1 MKKSLSRII
10 PVFIVFWIFVYNPVI
25 SPSAENADQ
34 RNATDKKSETVAA
47 KVGYLENV
55 LFEKL
60 PGKERINLV
69 VSQQPVINV
78 STQADGS
85 LLVKLENMFAPDN
98 LRGSLGEGSL
108 VNIVRVKPMQQLL
121 DGKQFIYLTID
132 LKENVPYAIRQEE
145 KNIFIDFNISSL
157 VKKKPVESLVVKG
170 KNKKAAAKKKDVG
183 KISEETATVSD
194 DVQEN
199 ETKPAKKIIS
209 KRKTDRLITLDFQD
223 ADIKTVLRLMAEYG
237 NTNIV
242 SGDDVKGKVTLTIK
256 NVPWEQALDSI
267 LDINGLT
274 KKQMGD
280 VISVMTL
287 ERKKKDEGDKVKA
300 EEDQIKAEDQRKER
314 ELKVLVEKGKLR
326 QILIEVKIV
335 EATEDWI
342 RKLGVTWGFGK
353 TSSIGSYGL
362 GLSAGTSTLQT
373 NSYQRPYPSQIT
385 PTADSSG
392 NLLTQTM
399 AAVNLPAALA
409 SPTLGLVFGAG
420 SSFIEAQLSA
430 LESTTTGRVISA
442 PKVVTMDNV
451 KAVIKQGVDVPY
463 VTPASGNSAATVT
476 FKEAVLKL
484 EVKPKITDEGRISM
498 EIKANKDTPD
508 YATGLTLQGNPP
520 INKNEI
526 ESKVV
531 VQDGDTVVIGGVSVT
546 QEDKVVS
553 GVPWLQKIPVLG
565 WLFKTENIEN
575 QKKQLLIFITPKILT
590 GAGYIED
597 ECSVGNIDA
606 DRCRSVKK

>member
-10 PVFIVFWIFVYNPVI
+10 PVFIVLWIFVYNPGI
-25 SPSAENADQ
+25 SPSAENPDQ
-34 RNATDKKSETVAA
+34 RNTPDKKNETADT

-78 STQADGS
+78 STSADGS
-85 LLVKLENMFAPDN
+85 LVIKLENMFAPDN
-98 LRGSLGEGSL
+98 LRGSLGDGEL
-108 VNIVRVKPMQQLL
+108 VNVVRVQPRQQLL

-132 LKENVPYAIRQEE
+132 LKENVPYAIRQEG

-157 VKKKPVESLVVKG
+157 VVKRPVKSLVAQG
-170 KNKKAAAKKKDVG
+170 KNKKAAAKKKDVE
-183 KISEETATVSD
+183 KISEETVTFSD

-199 ETKPAKKIIS
+199 EARPAKKIIFHRN
-209 KRKTDRLITLDFQD
+209 KDRLITLDFQD

-237 NTNIV
+237 NVSII

-256 NVPWEQALDSI
+256 NTPWEQALDSI
-267 LDINGLT
+267 LDIQGLA
-274 KKQMGD
+274 KKQMGN

-373 NSYQRPYPSQIT
+373 NPYRMTYPSEIT
-385 PTADSSG
+385 ATQTG
-392 NLLTQTM
+392 LTDALTM

-508 YATGLTLQGNPP
+508 YAIGLTLQGNPP

-546 QEDKVVS
+546 QEDKAVS

-597 ECSVGNIDA
+597 EFNRGKIDEV
-606 DRCRSVKK
+606 DRRRSVKK

>member
-10 PVFIVFWIFVYNPVI
+10 PVFIVFWIFVYNPGI

-34 RNATDKKSETVAA
+34 RNTPDKKSETAAA

-78 STQADGS
+78 SAQADGS

-108 VNIVRVKPMQQLL
+108 ANILRVQPMQQLL

-145 KNIFIDFNISSL
+145 KNIFIDFNISRL
-157 VKKKPVESLVVKG
+157 VVKKPVKSLAAKG
-170 KNKKAAAKKKDVG
+170 KNKKAAAKKKDVE
-183 KISEETATVSD
+183 KISEETVTFSD

-199 ETKPAKKIIS
+199 EARPAKKIIFHRN
-209 KRKTDRLITLDFQD
+209 KDRLITLDFQD

-237 NTNIV
+237 NV
-242 SGDDVKGKVTLTIK
+242 SIISGNDVKGKVTLTIK
-256 NVPWEQALDSI
+256 NTPWEQALDSI
-267 LDINGLT
+267 LDIQGLA
-274 KKQMGD
+274 KKQMGN

-373 NSYQRPYPSQIT
+373 NSHRMTYPSEIT
-385 PTADSSG
+385 A
-392 NLLTQTM
+392 TQTGSTDALTM

-597 ECSVGNIDA
+597 ECNVGNIDA
-606 DRCRSVKK
+606 DRCHSVKK